1 MCSHTLLARCAALML
16 THLSVS
22 PEASWG
28 YEWKLVVS
36 CAMKRS
42 TLWCLVGNHLHWSME
57 DSEELGVSTGCFPWH
72 GSARLTSPFWS
83 SLFPTVGLTSFPYH
97 YLSWTS
103 VEILSCVGNTF
114 WDCECSCTGP
124 LLSPLNYPFTLPFC
138 IAWHTSSVLN
148 R

>member
-1 MCSHTLLARCAALML
+1 MQSHTVGQMCCPHVNPSICFTRGVVRVWMKVGKLCNEEVHTM
-16 THLSVS
+16 VS
-22 PEASWG
+22 SW
-28 YEWKLVVS
+28 ES
-36 CAMKRS
+36 C
-42 TLWCLVGNHLHWSME
+42 LHWSME

-72 GSARLTSPFWS
+72 GSARLTLPFWS

-138 IAWHTSSVLN
+138 IYPWHTSVVLN